1 MYGAS
6 DVVGEFIKR
15 SKKTEELRESG
26 SNSYG
31 EHGVP
36 DEESNNGIL
45 SDSTF
50 FPSDFRMRNV
60 GNDGSN
66 GGGDEI
72 R

>member
-6 DVVGEFIKR
+6 DVVGEFVKR

-36 DEESNNGIL
+36 DEESNNGMFG
-45 SDSTF
+45 DGTF
-50 FPSDFRMRNV
+50 FPSDF
-60 GNDGSN
+60 
-66 GGGDEI
+66 
-72 R
+72 

>member
-1 MYGAS
+1 MQGAS
-6 DVVGEFIKR
+6 DIVSEFVKGG
-15 SKKTEELRESG
+15 KKTEELRESG

-36 DEESNNGIL
+36 DEESNNGMFG
-45 SDSTF
+45 DSTF

>member
-6 DVVGEFIKR
+6 DVVGEFVKR

-36 DEESNNGIL
+36 DEESNNGMFG
-45 SDSTF
+45 DGTF
-50 FPSDFRMRNV
+50 FPSDSRMCNV
-60 GNDGSN
+60 GNDGGN
-66 GGGDEI
+66 GGGDKI